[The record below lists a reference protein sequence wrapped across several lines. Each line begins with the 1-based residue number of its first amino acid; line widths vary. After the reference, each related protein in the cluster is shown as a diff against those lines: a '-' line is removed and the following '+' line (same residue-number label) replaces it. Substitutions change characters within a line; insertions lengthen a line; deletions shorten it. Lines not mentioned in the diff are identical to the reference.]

1 MSNVNSFSISKIMR
15 NLRKHR
21 SIFHSEA
28 DFQHALA
35 WQIHTDFPDCQIR
48 LEYKPISSVNMS
60 VDIWVWIGHIQIA
73 IEVKYPAAKHIIKRQ
88 DLFETFHLDKGG
100 PLDTARYGFLK
111 DIQRLEQFA
120 GRRDT
125 LRFAVLLTN
134 QQRLWEVP
142 QRGWK
147 QENDYQFRIH
157 EDRAIN
163 GHRRWAKKTSLKT
176 KQAHPSLNIKGLYVM
191 KWRNY
196 SKFRDVTK
204 NSQFRYLAVK
214 VFGNRRRRE

>member
-1 MSNVNSFSISKIMR
+1 MSNVNSFSIHEIMR
-15 NLRKHR
+15 NLRKRR

-35 WQIHTDFPDCQIR
+35 WQIHTDFSDCEIR
-48 LEYKPISSVNMS
+48 LEYKPISRVNMF
-60 VDIWVWIGHIQIA
+60 VDIWAWIEDIQIA

-111 DIQRLEQFA
+111 DIQRLEKFS
-120 GRRDT
+120 GRKDT
-125 LRFAVLLTN
+125 LCFAVLLTN
-134 QQRLWEVP
+134 QRRLWEVP

-157 EDRAIN
+157 QKQWVN
-163 GHRRWAKKTSLKT
+163 GHKTWAPKTSQKT
-176 KQAHPSLNIKGLYVM
+176 KQSHPPLDIKGRYVM
-191 KWRNY
+191 EWQNY
-196 SKFRDVTK
+196 SSFRNVTR
-204 NSQFRYLAVK
+204 NSQFRYLAVP
-214 VFGNRRRRE
+214 VYGNRRRRD

>member
-1 MSNVNSFSISKIMR
+1 MSNVNSFSIHEIMR
-15 NLRKHR
+15 NLREQR
-21 SIFHSEA
+21 NIFHSEA
-28 DFQHALA
+28 DFQFALA

-48 LEYKPISSVNMS
+48 LEYKPISSKNMF
-60 VDIWVWIGHIQIA
+60 VDIWVWIGNIQIA
-73 IEVKYPAAKHIIKRQ
+73 IEVKYPAAKHIIEND
-88 DLFETFHLDKGG
+88 DLFETFRLDKGG
-100 PLDTARYGFLK
+100 PLGTARYGFLK
-111 DIQRLEQFA
+111 DIQRLEKFA

-142 QRGWK
+142 KRGWR

-157 EDRAIN
+157 EGQAIN

-176 KQAHPSLNIKGLYVM
+176 KQSRPSLNIKGRYVM
-191 KWRNY
+191 EWQNY
-196 SKFRDVTK
+196 FSFGNVTT

-214 VFGNRRRRE
+214 VFGNRRRRD